1 MTWHL
6 CLMSTKEQFAHTNFC
21 RGVAMGM
28 AKMSVGHLGVH
39 LDVHPVEAVVELSVP
54 AV

>member
-1 MTWHL
+1 M
-6 CLMSTKEQFAHTNFC
+6 
-21 RGVAMGM
+21 GV

-39 LDVHPVEAVVELSVP
+39 LDAHPEEAVVELSVP

>member
-1 MTWHL
+1 M
-6 CLMSTKEQFAHTNFC
+6 
-21 RGVAMGM
+21 GV

-39 LDVHPVEAVVELSVP
+39 LDAHAVEAVVELSVP

>member
-1 MTWHL
+1 M
-6 CLMSTKEQFAHTNFC
+6 
-21 RGVAMGM
+21 GV

-39 LDVHPVEAVVELSVP
+39 LDAHPVEAVVELSVP